1 MDLLHFGDQ
10 QHVYVFCGGG
20 LVFFY
25 RKVKDGFSAVWG
37 HGHVYRQDGFT
48 VISEVCGFYRK
59 LLLVTWPC
67 LPATCLRFLWK
78 FWVPYRNVK
87 DGFSA
92 VWGHGH
98 VYRQDGLTVILEV
111 SGFYRKCF
119 WWHGHVYQQHVYGFC
134 VCLHPKL
141 HVVKSKMDWH
151 HFRRH
156 GHFYHYQQDGFRDMA
171 TFTPATCLRFLRCVF
186 FGTCVYEQKQ
196 KMDLR

>member
-98 VYRQDGLTVILEV
+98 VYRQDGFTVISEVCGFYRKLLLVTWPCLPATCLRFLWKFWVPYRNVKDGFSAVWGHGHVYRQDGLTVILEV

-119 WWHGHVYQQHVYGFC
+119 W
-134 VCLHPKL
+134 
-141 HVVKSKMDWH
+141 
-151 HFRRH
+151 
-156 GHFYHYQQDGFRDMA
+156 
-171 TFTPATCLRFLRCVF
+171 
-186 FGTCVYEQKQ
+186 
-196 KMDLR
+196 